1 MLIPDLGLSFAYAP
15 ISGVPNTSQFPQMG
29 YMVECS
35 IYQSNT
41 KLLKCGIS
49 VIRNMPPSIT
59 SFTSFIGGHSY
70 RALTRNFCLRDVWHA
85 TQTCEPQFGGKS
97 SEGETKSEEETH
109 FSCFDDFDFEDDPEL
124 LRRRRIGLAN
134 KGKVPWNKGKKHSAE
149 TRALI
154 RERTRAAMRDPK
166 VKEKMAESPRTHSD
180 QTKDRIRS
188 SIRRLWDERF
198 KERMAGEKLFLAW
211 ASRIAEAAKLGGSGE
226 EELDWNSYEK
236 IKREI
241 ALEQRQRAVDKVTA
255 KEMGRIRSQRK
266 AQAKAEKLIRLAEK
280 RDVQEKA
287 NFKGDKKR
295 KTHKKSKEEIE
306 ELAVAQELRLKERL
320 IKMHRRKSTAGQL
333 TNQDH
338 RSWEKIDLESVKRDQ
353 IHKEVSL
360 ADQIRAVKNKRTLTN
375 SSSICLSSQR
385 SDDE

>member
-1 MLIPDLGLSFAYAP
+1 
-15 ISGVPNTSQFPQMG
+15 
-29 YMVECS
+29 
-35 IYQSNT
+35 
-41 KLLKCGIS
+41 
-49 VIRNMPPSIT
+49 MPPSIT

>member
-1 MLIPDLGLSFAYAP
+1 MLVPHLGLSFAYAP
-15 ISGVPNTSQFPQMG
+15 ISGVLNTSQFPQIG

-85 TQTCEPQFGGKS
+85 TQTCEPQFGGTS

-295 KTHKKSKEEIE
+295 KTQKKSKEEIE

>member
-1 MLIPDLGLSFAYAP
+1 MNQTPSYLNFFCQGNCVSLKSYDDNAFLNFFRGLSFAYAP

-134 KGKVPWNKGKKHSAE
+134 KGKVPWNKGKKHSAGN
-149 TRALI
+149 TVYIILYVIVRA
-154 RERTRAAMRDPK
+154 
-166 VKEKMAESPRTHSD
+166 VS
-180 QTKDRIRS
+180 Q
-188 SIRRLWDERF
+188 LWDYGF
-198 KERMAGEKLFLAW
+198 IF
-211 ASRIAEAAKLGGSGE
+211 
-226 EELDWNSYEK
+226 
-236 IKREI
+236 
-241 ALEQRQRAVDKVTA
+241 
-255 KEMGRIRSQRK
+255 
-266 AQAKAEKLIRLAEK
+266 
-280 RDVQEKA
+280 
-287 NFKGDKKR
+287 
-295 KTHKKSKEEIE
+295 
-306 ELAVAQELRLKERL
+306 
-320 IKMHRRKSTAGQL
+320 
-333 TNQDH
+333 
-338 RSWEKIDLESVKRDQ
+338 
-353 IHKEVSL
+353 
-360 ADQIRAVKNKRTLTN
+360 
-375 SSSICLSSQR
+375 
-385 SDDE
+385 